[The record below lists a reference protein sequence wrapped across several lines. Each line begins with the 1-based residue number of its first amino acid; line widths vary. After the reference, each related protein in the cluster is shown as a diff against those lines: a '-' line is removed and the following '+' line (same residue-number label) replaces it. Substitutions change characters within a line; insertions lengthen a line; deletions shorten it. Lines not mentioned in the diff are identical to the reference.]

1 MSTSVHKLLHKALEV
16 RSKAYAPYSS
26 YSVGCA
32 LLDNQGGVHV
42 ACNVENAAFPLGSCA
57 EANAIGAMVATGAT
71 RICTL
76 VIVGG
81 FSNLE
86 HCQPCGG
93 CRQRIQEFADTNTR
107 VLLLNDSGELDSYS
121 MEDLLPNSFSLNP
134 PKSG

>member
-1 MSTSVHKLLHKALEV
+1 MGTSVNILLQKALEV

-32 LLDNQGGVHV
+32 LLDDQDGVHV

-57 EANAIGAMVATGAT
+57 EANAVGAMVASGAT

-81 FSNLE
+81 FSSLE

-93 CRQRIQEFADTNTR
+93 CRQRIQEFADADTR
-107 VLLLNDSGELDSYS
+107 VLLLNDSGELDAYS
-121 MEDLLPNSFSLNP
+121 MEELLPNSFSLDP
-134 PKSG
+134 PTSG

>member
-1 MSTSVHKLLHKALEV
+1 MSTSVDKLLQKALEV

-32 LLDNQGGVHV
+32 LLDNQDGVHA

-57 EANAIGAMVATGAT
+57 EANAIGAMVASGAT
-71 RICTL
+71 RICTV

-81 FSNLE
+81 FTNLE

-93 CRQRIQEFADTNTR
+93 CRQRIHEFADADTR
-107 VLLLNDSGELDSYS
+107 ILLLNESGELDSYN
-121 MEDLLPNSFSLNP
+121 MEDLLPNSFSLNLP
-134 PKSG
+134 TSG